1 MTRDR
6 NLPIFTA
13 NKTIA
18 NLTQY
23 EISQKEPDLSKAALY
38 FSIQPDEIRKPQIF
52 TIFERFIVHFLT
64 TLKPRKTK
72 SQIKAHLSYLDSPY
86 FYIYKPFP
94 RILRQHRV
102 LRNLGKNEITF
113 ITKPDK

>member
-13 NKTIA
+13 NKTIT

-23 EISQKEPDLSKAALY
+23 EISQKEPDLPKAALY
-38 FSIQPDEIRKPQIF
+38 SQSNQIK
-52 TIFERFIVHFLT
+52 FENPKSSLPLKRFIVHFLT